1 MGMTMTQQILAAHA
15 GLESVKAGQLIEANL
30 SDSISYDAQINTD
43 EDNSFLDLSFNKD
56 LGTLN
61 VTRFNQELKKSNL
74 TTTQIKADLAGAG
87 ATGAMAFNNLG
98 SSILKTNIQ
107 LKQTSQLLDSLAT
120 SMANTIR

>member
-1 MGMTMTQQILAAHA
+1 MNA
-15 GLESVKAGQLIEANL
+15 GLQQAGKTATQL
-30 SDSISYDAQINTD
+30 DAIL
-43 EDNSFLDLSFNKD
+43 EKCFNQD

-107 LKQTSQLLDSLAT
+107 LKQTS
-120 SMANTIR
+120 NI